1 MRHIAQYPR
10 VVEQAAAALERE
22 KAQLADL
29 RGRIAYEIRAA
40 MLDVK
45 AAADQVE
52 VSRSSVDLARQQE
65 TQARDRFAAGV
76 TNNLEVVQAQEA
88 LAGANENYISSLLGY
103 NIAKASLARAM
114 GGVETKIRALLLG
127 SK

>member
-1 MRHIAQYPR
+1 M
-10 VVEQAAAALERE
+10 EQAAAALERE

-103 NIAKASLARAM
+103 NIAEGVAGAGDGR
-114 GGVETKIRALLLG
+114 GGDEDSSAVTGEQVNG
-127 SK
+127 SGG